1 MDLLKILA
9 EMHQERKRLKTIIAS
24 LVAMQSTE
32 AKSRGPRVRK
42 GMNAEARKAAAA
54 RMRNYWAARKQ
65 RESEAA
71 K

>member
-9 EMHQERKRLKTIIAS
+9 EMHEERKRLKTIIAS
-24 LVAMQSTE
+24 LVAMQGTA
-32 AKSRGPRVRK
+32 AKSRVRRAQK
-42 GMNAEARKAAAA
+42 GMNAEARKAASE

-65 RESEAA
+65 QESKVA